1 MNTGI
6 ISQRYATAF
15 LRYTQ
20 ERGSAQRVCEQV
32 RSLLADPHG
41 FESGLDEDLELF
53 IAFLT
58 RKSRLSEVRFILNSY
73 VSLYY
78 KSIGVM
84 LAKLTSAREVDSA
97 TVQSLCKVLEEHF
110 RCKVNM
116 SFEVDPSLIG
126 GFVVQVGDYL
136 LDASVKNQIET
147 IRRQFVVQNNR
158 IV

>member
-32 RSLLADPHG
+32 QAILVDPHCYEG
-41 FESGLDEDLELF
+41 KLEEDLEHF
-53 IAFLT
+53 ITFLR
-58 RKSRLSEVRFILNSY
+58 RKSRMSEVRFILNSY

-84 LAKLTSAREVDSA
+84 LAKLVSAQSVDEA
-97 TVQSLCKVLEEHF
+97 TVQSLCEVLEAHF
-110 RCKVNM
+110 GCKVSM
-116 SFEVDPSLIG
+116 SVEVDPSLIG
-126 GFVVQVGDYL
+126 GFVVQVGDYM
-136 LDASVKNQIET
+136 LDASVRNQIET

>member
-53 IAFLT
+53 IAFLK

>member
-32 RSLLADPHG
+32 QAILVDPHCYEG
-41 FESGLDEDLELF
+41 KLEEDLQHF
-53 IAFLT
+53 ITFLRRT
-58 RKSRLSEVRFILNSY
+58 SRTSEVRFILHSY

-84 LAKLTSAREVDSA
+84 LAKLVSAQSVDEA
-97 TVQSLCKVLEEHF
+97 TVQSLCEVLEAHF
-110 RCKVNM
+110 GCKVSMNVK
-116 SFEVDPSLIG
+116 VDPSLIG
-126 GFVVQVGDYL
+126 GFVVQVGDYM
-136 LDASVKNQIET
+136 LDASVRNQIET

>member
-41 FESGLDEDLELF
+41 FESGLEEDLELF
-53 IAFLT
+53 IAFLK
-58 RKSRLSEVRFILNSY
+58 RKSRMSEVRFILNSY

-84 LAKLTSAREVDSA
+84 LATLTSAREVDSA

-136 LDASVKNQIET
+136 LDASVRNQIET

>member
-32 RSLLADPHG
+32 QVILADPHCYEG
-41 FESGLDEDLELF
+41 KLEEDLEHF
-53 IAFLT
+53 ITFLR
-58 RKSRLSEVRFILNSY
+58 RKSRMSEVRFILNSY

-84 LAKLTSAREVDSA
+84 LSKLVSAQSVDEA
-97 TVQSLCKVLEEHF
+97 TVQSLCEVLEAHF
-110 RCKVNM
+110 GCKVSM
-116 SFEVDPSLIG
+116 SVKVDPSLIG
-126 GFVVQVGDYL
+126 GFVVQVGDYM
-136 LDASVKNQIET
+136 LDASVRNQIET

>member
-6 ISQRYATAF
+6 ISQRYAIAF

-32 RSLLADPHG
+32 RALLADPHG

-53 IAFLT
+53 IAFLK

>member
-6 ISQRYATAF
+6 ISQRYAIAF

-53 IAFLT
+53 IAFLK

-84 LAKLTSAREVDSA
+84 LATLTSAREVDSA

>member
-1 MNTGI
+1 M
-6 ISQRYATAF
+6 RA
-15 LRYTQ
+15 
-20 ERGSAQRVCEQV
+20 
-32 RSLLADPHG
+32 LLADPHG

-53 IAFLT
+53 IAFLK

-84 LAKLTSAREVDSA
+84 LATLTSAREVDSA

>member
-20 ERGSAQRVCEQV
+20 KRGSAQRVCEQV

-53 IAFLT
+53 IAFLK

-84 LAKLTSAREVDSA
+84 LATLTSAREVDSA

>member
-53 IAFLT
+53 IAFLK

-84 LAKLTSAREVDSA
+84 LATLTSAREVDSA

>member
-20 ERGSAQRVCEQV
+20 QRGSAQRVCEQV
-32 RSLLADPHG
+32 QAILADPHCYEG
-41 FESGLDEDLELF
+41 KLEEDLEHF
-53 IAFLT
+53 ITFLR
-58 RKSRLSEVRFILNSY
+58 RKSRMSEVRFILNSY

-84 LAKLTSAREVDSA
+84 LAKLVSAQSVDEA
-97 TVQSLCKVLEEHF
+97 TVQSLREVLEAHFGCKVS
-110 RCKVNM
+110 M
-116 SFEVDPSLIG
+116 SVMVDPSLIG
-126 GFVVQVGDYL
+126 GFVVQVGDYM
-136 LDASVKNQIET
+136 LDASVRNQIET

>member
-20 ERGSAQRVCEQV
+20 ERGSAKRVCEQV
-32 RSLLADPHG
+32 QAILADPHR
-41 FESGLDEDLELF
+41 FEEGLDEDLEHF
-53 IAFLT
+53 ITFLR
-58 RKSRLSEVRFILNSY
+58 RKSRMSEVRFILNSY

-84 LAKLTSAREVDSA
+84 LAKLVSAQSVDEA
-97 TVQSLCKVLEEHF
+97 TVQSLCEVLEAHF
-110 RCKVNM
+110 GCKVSM
-116 SFEVDPSLIG
+116 SVKVDPSLIG
-126 GFVVQVGDYL
+126 GFVVQVGDYM
-136 LDASVKNQIET
+136 LDASVRNQIET

>member
-32 RSLLADPHG
+32 QAILADPHCYEG
-41 FESGLDEDLELF
+41 KLEDDLEHF
-53 IAFLT
+53 ITFLR
-58 RKSRLSEVRFILNSY
+58 RKSRMSEVKFILNSY

-84 LAKLTSAREVDSA
+84 LATLTSAREVDSA
-97 TVQSLCKVLEEHF
+97 TIQSLCKVLEEHF

>member
-32 RSLLADPHG
+32 QAILVDPYCYEG
-41 FESGLDEDLELF
+41 KLEEDLEHF
-53 IAFLT
+53 ITFLR
-58 RKSRLSEVRFILNSY
+58 RKSRMSEVRFILNSY

-84 LAKLTSAREVDSA
+84 LAKLVSAQSVDEA
-97 TVQSLCKVLEEHF
+97 TVQSLCEVLEAHF
-110 RCKVNM
+110 GCKVSMNVK
-116 SFEVDPSLIG
+116 VDPSLIG
-126 GFVVQVGDYL
+126 GFVVQVGDYM
-136 LDASVKNQIET
+136 LDASVRNQIET

>member
-6 ISQRYATAF
+6 ISQRYAIAF

-53 IAFLT
+53 IAFLK

-126 GFVVQVGDYL
+126 GFVVQVGDYM
-136 LDASVKNQIET
+136 LDASVRNQIET

>member
-1 MNTGI
+1 MHTGI
-6 ISQRYATAF
+6 ISRSYAIAF

-53 IAFLT
+53 IAFLK

>member
-6 ISQRYATAF
+6 ISQRYAIAF

-53 IAFLT
+53 IAFLK

>member
-1 MNTGI
+1 M
-6 ISQRYATAF
+6 
-15 LRYTQ
+15 
-20 ERGSAQRVCEQV
+20 

-53 IAFLT
+53 IAFLK

>member
-6 ISQRYATAF
+6 ISQRYAIAF

-53 IAFLT
+53 IAFLK
-58 RKSRLSEVRFILNSY
+58 RKSRLSEVRFILSSY

>member
-1 MNTGI
+1 M
-6 ISQRYATAF
+6 
-15 LRYTQ
+15 
-20 ERGSAQRVCEQV
+20 

-53 IAFLT
+53 IAFLK

-84 LAKLTSAREVDSA
+84 LATLTSAREVDSA

>member
-1 MNTGI
+1 M
-6 ISQRYATAF
+6 
-15 LRYTQ
+15 
-20 ERGSAQRVCEQV
+20 

-53 IAFLT
+53 IAFLK

-78 KSIGVM
+78 QSIGVM

-97 TVQSLCKVLEEHF
+97 TIQSLCKVLEEHF